1 MSLITEHDLEEA
13 IAECQGRRDP
23 DAQTC
28 IMLAAFYT
36 IKNELFPKRREFT
49 EIPQYSLAPPVT
61 ETAETVVNYDGG
73 SEFARV
79 INGRR
84 TADVWAVI
92 DELMGILDTIN
103 PKLYKA
109 TIHELNK

>member
-1 MSLITEHDLEEA
+1 MITEHDLEEA

-36 IKNELFPKRREFT
+36 IKNELFPKRKEFA

-84 TADVWAVI
+84 AADVWAVI
-92 DELMGILDTIN
+92 DELMEVIRLIN
-103 PKLYKA
+103 PRLY
-109 TIHELNK
+109 NKTLDKIE